1 VVTIL
6 APEFKIVHLSTS
18 HGGGAGIA
26 ARRLNHSLRSVG
38 VDSIF
43 VALSHKEFKL
53 NEGEIEIK
61 RSIIS
66 RIFSAI
72 STKFS
77 KLFQKKTYF
86 TFISYASLN
95 FRNLESFGGPENT
108 IFHIHNW
115 FNLVSFVTIKKLL
128 KKKYRIVFTLHDQRL
143 FTGGCHYSLDCEEF
157 TSSCDKCPL
166 LPYPINRV
174 TKTLLLSQKKLIS
187 KYQNQITII
196 APSKWILKL
205 LNKSQVLKF
214 SNSNMIPNVHNKMLS
229 KIVLKNYDQP
239 SEKSDLK
246 IGIASVDRFSP
257 LKGGDLVEKIQHVIV
272 EAGIQVKLLYL
283 SDYFQT
289 KLNPESFW
297 SSIDYLLVLSR
308 ADNSPNVIH
317 EAKIRGLPVIGTN
330 VGGISELLDLT
341 YDFHIDMKENVVSQV
356 LEIFKKISSEN
367 LITNSNQIRENYLK
381 YSSNALQDL
390 IDVYRNVLK

>member
-1 VVTIL
+1 
-6 APEFKIVHLSTS
+6 
-18 HGGGAGIA
+18 
-26 ARRLNHSLRSVG
+26 
-38 VDSIF
+38 
-43 VALSHKEFKL
+43 
-53 NEGEIEIK
+53 
-61 RSIIS
+61 
-66 RIFSAI
+66 
-72 STKFS
+72 
-77 KLFQKKTYF
+77 
-86 TFISYASLN
+86 
-95 FRNLESFGGPENT
+95 
-108 IFHIHNW
+108 
-115 FNLVSFVTIKKLL
+115 
-128 KKKYRIVFTLHDQRL
+128 
-143 FTGGCHYSLDCEEF
+143 
-157 TSSCDKCPL
+157 
-166 LPYPINRV
+166 
-174 TKTLLLSQKKLIS
+174 
-187 KYQNQITII
+187 
-196 APSKWILKL
+196 
-205 LNKSQVLKF
+205 
-214 SNSNMIPNVHNKMLS
+214 MIPNVHNKMLS